1 MKLIGNALVPTDNIV
16 IPDELEVAIENELEC
31 LKERLK
37 VEELESE
44 QIQNEMRTVLL
55 DVKGKKWKSAIS
67 TLEKILKMIRPLNI
81 QELFR
86 LAEKVDEA
94 AELMK
99 GKDVILLLEGTGA
112 GKSTTIHFLGG
123 SKLVE
128 TKVKGMYH
136 IHAVEIKNEEFKKI
150 TTTPFARSE
159 TRFITPVTVNYKDV
173 GGLTNDSF
181 VLCDSPGFED
191 TSGPEVDIAN
201 GFGIVKAI
209 KGSKSVKPVIL
220 ISY

>member
-123 SKLVE
+123 SKLEE
-128 TKVKGMYH
+128 T
-136 IHAVEIKNEEFKKI
+136 KI